1 MAAPLVSAASEA
13 HVAQRARDRLTL
25 RLYTRPVRNDQRPT
39 TNDADVE
46 CLRSLRGEER
56 AGETVA
62 TVKTRTVPAPDLDDV
77 ARRRMMRRAII
88 ASAAGT
94 TIEWYDFFLYGVA
107 AALVFP
113 RQFFPGN
120 DPYTGT
126 LLAFSTYFVG
136 FV

>member
-1 MAAPLVSAASEA
+1 M
-13 HVAQRARDRLTL
+13 
-25 RLYTRPVRNDQRPT
+25 
-39 TNDADVE
+39 
-46 CLRSLRGEER
+46 
-56 AGETVA
+56 A
-62 TVKTRTVPAPDLDDV
+62 TVETRTVPAPDLDDA

-120 DPYTGT
+120 DPVHRNAAGVLDLLRRLRGAARSARRSSATTATGS
-126 LLAFSTYFVG
+126 AARPRSSPRCS
-136 FV
+136 